1 MLNKI
6 KSFLTNDNADGQKKP
21 TTLAG
26 LKSLQRAVEAPEEL
40 PDNKDA
46 QAIFDYAFYYE
57 FNAPE
62 EDLDLE
68 RAGYYYQKAANLGHI
83 QAQYRLG
90 KYYAN
95 PHRRD
100 GINREKATFWYQK
113 ALKQGHQKAKF
124 ALAILDLKKDLEVKL
139 SFK

>member
-6 KSFLTNDNADGQKKP
+6 KTLLTNDNADSQKKP

-26 LKSLQRAVEAPEEL
+26 LKSLQRAVEAPNEL
-40 PDNKDA
+40 PDAKDA

-62 EDLDLE
+62 EELDLE

-95 PHRRD
+95 PRRRD

-113 ALKQGHQKAKF
+113 AMKQGHQKAKT
-124 ALAILDLKKDLEVKL
+124 ALEILKLKKDPEAKISL
-139 SFK
+139 

>member
-6 KSFLTNDNADGQKKP
+6 KSFLSSDNSTENQKKP

-26 LKSLQRAVEAPEEL
+26 LKSLQRAVVAPTEL
-40 PDNKDA
+40 PDSKDP

-62 EDLDLE
+62 EELDLE
-68 RAGYYYQKAANLGHI
+68 RAGYYYQKAAQLGHI

-90 KYYAN
+90 KYYSN
-95 PHRRD
+95 PRRRD
-100 GINREKATFWYQK
+100 GINREKATYWYKK
-113 ALKQGHQKAKF
+113 AMKQGHQKAKS
-124 ALAILDLKKDLEVKL
+124 ALVILSLKKEAITID
-139 SFK
+139 